1 LTSDFDRGLT
11 REKRQRKHL
20 AVKSILRLI
29 DRYELFI
36 NAVVLVLMALV
47 LLALLI
53 GLGVDIWQSFTATPL
68 FQFSAAQAFTVF
80 GDLLLILVGLELMHT
95 VKIYLQDHTVHVELI
110 LVVALVAVA
119 RKVIVASPQEYT
131 AMTVMGLA
139 LLILSLA
146 ASYALLVATK
156 RQARGDAEVR

>member
-1 LTSDFDRGLT
+1 
-11 REKRQRKHL
+11 
-20 AVKSILRLI
+20 VKPILRVI
-29 DRYELFI
+29 DRYELLV
-36 NAVVLVLMALV
+36 NAIVLLMMAVV

-53 GLGVDIWQSFTATPL
+53 GLGLEIWQSFTTLPL
-68 FQFSAAQAFTVF
+68 FQFSTAQAFSVF

-131 AMTVMGLA
+131 PVTLIGFA
-139 LLILSLA
+139 LLIFSLA
-146 ASYALLVATK
+146 ASYALLIA
-156 RQARGDAEVR
+156 ARRHNSTDAESR

>member
-1 LTSDFDRGLT
+1 MKT
-11 REKRQRKHL
+11 
-20 AVKSILRLI
+20 ILRLI
-29 DRYELFI
+29 GRYELLV
-36 NAVVLVLMALV
+36 NAIVLILMAVV

-53 GLGVDIWQSFTATPL
+53 GLGVDIWKSFTTVPL
-68 FQFSAAQAFTVF
+68 LQFSTSQAFNVF

-131 AMTVMGLA
+131 PTGMMGLA
-139 LLILSLA
+139 LLIFSLA
-146 ASYALLVATK
+146 ASYALLIA
-156 RQARGDAEVR
+156 ARRGAPGDVDSPWQNGNVEN